1 MTSVKNSDIHWLGKV
16 ASDWEIAPAW
26 RVMKER
32 GEKSLPDDV
41 HLTPSQTHGVLTQQ
55 DYMDRTGNKV
65 VLNLAGTDNMK
76 RVRAGD
82 FIIHLR
88 SFQGGIE
95 ASAIDGKVSNAYTVL
110 TPAPDAHFGYY
121 RWFMKSVPL
130 IEGLASS
137 TDQLR
142 DGQSI
147 NFSRFSRLSLPLPP
161 LETQRRIADYLD
173 RETAEI
179 DAAVADLDK
188 YLQLL
193 EKRRLETITSAV
205 EGSSGP
211 GKDKLG
217 SEEFLKPKLGYV
229 VIDIRTGLNPRKNF
243 ELDTPGAENWYVTV
257 RELDGVSIR
266 TSEATSKINDQA
278 LEMIQKR
285 ARIKVGDV
293 LFSGTGTIGNTA
305 LVSLPPSNWGVKEG
319 IYILTPDTSLMRSD
333 FLLWI
338 LRSRKILSLADEMSD
353 GSTLKSIPIE
363 KLKRVPIPLPSL
375 SVQKLIVNYLDRET
389 TEIDAL
395 VTESKKLRDLLLKR
409 RSVLITEV
417 VTGRKQV

>member
-1 MTSVKNSDIHWLGKV
+1 MTSVKNSDVYWLGKV

-161 LETQRRIADYLD
+161 LETQQRIADYLD

-179 DAAVADLDK
+179 DAAVADLDR
-188 YLQLL
+188 YVELL
-193 EKRRLETITSAV
+193 EKRRRAKITFAV
-205 EGSSGP
+205 EGKSNLVKDNSTESHPVANLGLVAHAYQPETLSMEALNQSGTFP
-211 GKDKLG
+211 VFGANGIIGRHDNFNH
-217 SEEFLKPKLGYV
+217 EQPQV
-229 VIDIRTGLNPRKNF
+229 VIACR
-243 ELDTPGAENWYVTV
+243 
-257 RELDGVSIR
+257 
-266 TSEATSKINDQA
+266 
-278 LEMIQKR
+278 
-285 ARIKVGDV
+285 
-293 LFSGTGTIGNTA
+293 GNTCGA
-305 LVSLPPSNWGVKEG
+305 VNRTLPKSWINGNAMVINPYAEKLRKDFLFYVLEIADYSLVITGSAQPQIIRESLYRLRVPLPPLETQRR
-319 IYILTPDTSLMRSD
+319 I
-333 FLLWI
+333 
-338 LRSRKILSLADEMSD
+338 AD
-353 GSTLKSIPIE
+353 
-363 KLKRVPIPLPSL
+363 
-375 SVQKLIVNYLDRET
+375 YLDRET
-389 TEIDAL
+389 TEIDSLIADS
-395 VTESKKLRDLLLKR
+395 TRLRDLLLKR

>member
-1 MTSVKNSDIHWLGKV
+1 M
-16 ASDWEIAPAW
+16 
-26 RVMKER
+26 
-32 GEKSLPDDV
+32 SL
-41 HLTPSQTHGVLTQQ
+41 
-55 DYMDRTGNKV
+55 
-65 VLNLAGTDNMK
+65 
-76 RVRAGD
+76 
-82 FIIHLR
+82 
-88 SFQGGIE
+88 E
-95 ASAIDGKVSNAYTVL
+95 
-110 TPAPDAHFGYY
+110 
-121 RWFMKSVPL
+121 W
-130 IEGLASS
+130 IEGVPADWHISKAQFVLDYQKRDVQEDDEIVTAF
-137 TDQLR
+137 R
-142 DGQSI
+142 DGQVTLRRNRRTDGFTLAEKEIGYQHICEGDLVVHSMDGGFGAI
-147 NFSRFSRLSLPLPP
+147 GVSDSCGKASPVVHAYTSSLCDLRFVAYQLRAAVKAGWIAALAKGIRVRSTQFDRPALASLNIAYPTV
-161 LETQRRIADYLD
+161 ETQQRIADYLD
-173 RETAEI
+173 LETAEI

-188 YLQLL
+188 YLELL

-278 LEMIQKR
+278 LEMIQNR

-353 GSTLKSIPIE
+353 GSTIKSIPIE

-375 SVQKLIVNYLDRET
+375 SVQKSIVNYLDREN

-395 VTESKKLRDLLLKR
+395 VTESKKLRGLLLKR

>member
-1 MTSVKNSDIHWLGKV
+1 MSSIDWLGKV
-16 ASDWEIAPAW
+16 NPSWGYAPLFTLGDPKKKPNKGMLESNLLSLSYGRIIRRDIESSDGLVPASYETYQIVEPGDTVLRFTDLQNDQRSLRSGLVE
-26 RVMKER
+26 ER
-32 GEKSLPDDV
+32 GIITSAYLSFTPDRRRLNPAFFAHMMRAVDLSKVFYRMGSGVRQSLNW
-41 HLTPSQTHGVLTQQ
+41 S
-55 DYMDRTGNKV
+55 
-65 VLNLAGTDNMK
+65 
-76 RVRAGD
+76 
-82 FIIHLR
+82 
-88 SFQGGIE
+88 E
-95 ASAIDGKVSNAYTVL
+95 
-110 TPAPDAHFGYY
+110 
-121 RWFMKSVPL
+121 
-130 IEGLASS
+130 
-137 TDQLR
+137 
-142 DGQSI
+142 
-147 NFSRFSRLSLPLPP
+147 FSLMRLPLPP
-161 LETQRRIADYLD
+161 LETQQRIADYLD

-188 YLQLL
+188 YLELL

-217 SEEFLKPKLGYV
+217 SEEFFKPKLGYV

-319 IYILTPDTSLMRSD
+319 IYILTPDISLMRSD

-353 GSTLKSIPIE
+353 GSTIKSIPIE

-375 SVQKLIVNYLDRET
+375 SVQKLIVNYLDREN

-395 VTESKKLRDLLLKR
+395 VTESKKLRGLLLKR

>member
-1 MTSVKNSDIHWLGKV
+1 MRLLN
-16 ASDWEIAPAW
+16 
-26 RVMKER
+26 
-32 GEKSLPDDV
+32 
-41 HLTPSQTHGVLTQQ
+41 
-55 DYMDRTGNKV
+55 
-65 VLNLAGTDNMK
+65 VLNETN
-76 RVRAGD
+76 VRLNEKMATLPRLSVSQGKGVVPSD
-82 FIIHLR
+82 SLNANSMQASNFEKYKIVQPGHLVVNR
-88 SFQGGIE
+88 F
-95 ASAIDGKVSNAYTVL
+95 NAYKGAL
-110 TPAPDAHFGYY
+110 GRAPFRGIVSPDYFTGEINRSRSDDRYIEYFLRA
-121 RWFMKSVPL
+121 KPTANL
-130 IEGLASS
+130 IERDMSGMGSGDPNSS
-137 TDQLR
+137 A
-142 DGQSI
+142 
-147 NFSRFSRLSLPLPP
+147 FSRFDVRSFLNLTIPVTDL
-161 LETQRRIADYLD
+161 QRQQRIADYLD
-173 RETAEI
+173 RETTEI

-188 YLQLL
+188 YLELL

>member
-1 MTSVKNSDIHWLGKV
+1 MRLLN
-16 ASDWEIAPAW
+16 
-26 RVMKER
+26 
-32 GEKSLPDDV
+32 
-41 HLTPSQTHGVLTQQ
+41 
-55 DYMDRTGNKV
+55 
-65 VLNLAGTDNMK
+65 VLNETN
-76 RVRAGD
+76 VRLNEKMATLPRLSVSQGKGVVPSD
-82 FIIHLR
+82 SLNVNSMQASNFEKYKIVQPGHLVVNR
-88 SFQGGIE
+88 F
-95 ASAIDGKVSNAYTVL
+95 NAYKGAL
-110 TPAPDAHFGYY
+110 GRAPFRGIVSPDYFTGEINRSRSDDRYIEYFLRA
-121 RWFMKSVPL
+121 KPTANL
-130 IEGLASS
+130 IERDMSGMGSGDPNSS
-137 TDQLR
+137 A
-142 DGQSI
+142 
-147 NFSRFSRLSLPLPP
+147 FSRFDVRSFLNLTIPVTDL
-161 LETQRRIADYLD
+161 QRQQRIADYLD
-173 RETAEI
+173 RETTEI

-188 YLQLL
+188 YLELL

-229 VIDIRTGLNPRKNF
+229 VIDIRTGLNPQKNF

-395 VTESKKLRDLLLKR
+395 VTESKKLRGLLLKR

>member
-1 MTSVKNSDIHWLGKV
+1 M
-16 ASDWEIAPAW
+16 
-26 RVMKER
+26 
-32 GEKSLPDDV
+32 SL
-41 HLTPSQTHGVLTQQ
+41 
-55 DYMDRTGNKV
+55 
-65 VLNLAGTDNMK
+65 
-76 RVRAGD
+76 
-82 FIIHLR
+82 
-88 SFQGGIE
+88 E
-95 ASAIDGKVSNAYTVL
+95 
-110 TPAPDAHFGYY
+110 
-121 RWFMKSVPL
+121 W
-130 IEGLASS
+130 IEGVPADWHISKAQFVLDYQKRDVQEDDEIVTAF
-137 TDQLR
+137 R
-142 DGQSI
+142 DGQVTLRRNRRTDGFTLAEKEIGYQHICEGDLVVHSMDGGFGAI
-147 NFSRFSRLSLPLPP
+147 GVSDSCGKASPVVHAYTSSLCDLRFVAYQLRAAVKAGWIAALAKGIRVRSTQFDRPALASLNIAYPTV
-161 LETQRRIADYLD
+161 ETQQRIADYLD

-188 YLQLL
+188 YLELL

-278 LEMIQKR
+278 LEMIQNR

-353 GSTLKSIPIE
+353 GSTIKSIPIE

-375 SVQKLIVNYLDRET
+375 SVQKSIVNYLDREN

-395 VTESKKLRDLLLKR
+395 VTESKKLRGLLLKR

>member
-1 MTSVKNSDIHWLGKV
+1 MIPAQPLWSVLQETDLRFEETDQAVGTLLSVSKDKGIVRYSDLFPDRAIRAENHDRYKFVKSGSIVLNKMSASSGAVGVAKEAGIVSPDYAVLETKSFNNERFINYILGSADFCKNKVGPILRGIGTGDATSVRT
-16 ASDWEIAPAW
+16 P
-26 RVMKER
+26 RVGMRE
-32 GEKSLPDDV
+32 
-41 HLTPSQTHGVLTQQ
+41 
-55 DYMDRTGNKV
+55 Y
-65 VLNLAGTDNMK
+65 
-76 RVRAGD
+76 
-82 FIIHLR
+82 
-88 SFQGGIE
+88 
-95 ASAIDGKVSNAYTVL
+95 
-110 TPAPDAHFGYY
+110 
-121 RWFMKSVPL
+121 
-130 IEGLASS
+130 
-137 TDQLR
+137 
-142 DGQSI
+142 
-147 NFSRFSRLSLPLPP
+147 LSLLIPVPP
-161 LETQRRIADYLD
+161 LETQQRIADYLD

-179 DAAVADLDK
+179 DDAVADLDK
-188 YLQLL
+188 YLELL

-217 SEEFLKPKLGYV
+217 SEEFFKPKLGYV

-319 IYILTPDTSLMRSD
+319 IYILTPDISLMRSD

-353 GSTLKSIPIE
+353 GSTIKSIPIE

-375 SVQKLIVNYLDRET
+375 SMQKLIVNYLDRET
-389 TEIDAL
+389 TEIDVL
-395 VTESKKLRDLLLKR
+395 VTESKKLRGLLLKR

>member
-1 MTSVKNSDIHWLGKV
+1 MSEIDAHPVANLGLV
-16 ASDWEIAPAW
+16 AHAYQPETLSMEALNQSGAFPVFGANGIIGRHDNFNHEQPQVVIACRGNTCGAVNRTLPKSWINGNAMVINPYAEKLRKDFLFYVLEIADYSLVITGSAQPQIIRDSLYRL
-26 RVMKER
+26 RV
-32 GEKSLPDDV
+32 
-41 HLTPSQTHGVLTQQ
+41 
-55 DYMDRTGNKV
+55 
-65 VLNLAGTDNMK
+65 
-76 RVRAGD
+76 
-82 FIIHLR
+82 
-88 SFQGGIE
+88 
-95 ASAIDGKVSNAYTVL
+95 
-110 TPAPDAHFGYY
+110 
-121 RWFMKSVPL
+121 
-130 IEGLASS
+130 
-137 TDQLR
+137 
-142 DGQSI
+142 
-147 NFSRFSRLSLPLPP
+147 PLPP

-188 YLQLL
+188 YVELL

-217 SEEFLKPKLGYV
+217 SGEFFKPKLGYV
-229 VIDIRTGLNPRKNF
+229 VIDIRTELNPRKNF
-243 ELDTPGAENWYVTV
+243 ELDTPDAENWYVTV

-319 IYILTPDTSLMRSD
+319 IYILTPDISLMRSD

-338 LRSRKILSLADEMSD
+338 LKSRKILSLADEMSD
-353 GSTLKSIPIE
+353 GSTIKSIPIE

-375 SVQKLIVNYLDRET
+375 PVQKLIVNYLDRET
-389 TEIDAL
+389 TEIDDL
-395 VTESKKLRDLLLKR
+395 ITESKKLRGLLLKR
-409 RSVLITEV
+409 RSMLITEV

>member
-1 MTSVKNSDIHWLGKV
+1 MSAVKDSGVYWLGKI
-16 ASDWEIAPAW
+16 ASNWNVVPAW
-26 RVMKER
+26 LVMKER
-32 GEKSLPDDV
+32 RERSLSDDL
-41 HLTPSQTHGVLTQQ
+41 HLTPSQAHGVLTQQ
-55 DYMDRTGNKV
+55 DYMERTGSKV
-65 VLNLAGTDNMK
+65 VLNLAGADNMK
-76 RVRAGD
+76 RVRSGD

-95 ASAIDGKVSNAYTVL
+95 ASYIDGKVSSAYTVL
-110 TPAPDAHFGYY
+110 TPAPDAHFDYY
-121 RWFMKSVPL
+121 RWFMKSAPL
-130 IEGLASS
+130 VEGLASS

-161 LETQRRIADYLD
+161 LETQQRIADYLD

-179 DAAVADLDK
+179 DAAVADLDTHVE
-188 YLQLL
+188 LL

-217 SEEFLKPKLGYV
+217 SEEFFKPKLGYV
-229 VIDIRTGLNPRKNF
+229 VLDIRTGLNPRKNF
-243 ELDTPGAENWYVTV
+243 ELDTPDAENWYVTV
-257 RELDGVSIR
+257 RELDGASIR

-278 LEMIQKR
+278 LELIQKR

-305 LVSLPPSNWGVKEG
+305 LVSLPPINWGVKEG
-319 IYILTPDTSLMRSD
+319 IYILTPDISRMRSD

-353 GSTLKSIPIE
+353 GSTVKSIPIE

-375 SVQKLIVNYLDRET
+375 SVQKLIVDYLDRET
-389 TEIDAL
+389 TEIDDL
-395 VTESKKLRDLLLKR
+395 IEESTKLRDLLLKR

>member
-1 MTSVKNSDIHWLGKV
+1 M
-16 ASDWEIAPAW
+16 
-26 RVMKER
+26 
-32 GEKSLPDDV
+32 SL
-41 HLTPSQTHGVLTQQ
+41 
-55 DYMDRTGNKV
+55 
-65 VLNLAGTDNMK
+65 
-76 RVRAGD
+76 
-82 FIIHLR
+82 
-88 SFQGGIE
+88 E
-95 ASAIDGKVSNAYTVL
+95 
-110 TPAPDAHFGYY
+110 
-121 RWFMKSVPL
+121 W
-130 IEGLASS
+130 IEGVPADWHISKAQFVLDYQKRDVQEDDEIVTAF
-137 TDQLR
+137 R
-142 DGQSI
+142 DGQVTLRRNRRTDGFTLAEKEIGYQHICEGDLVVHSMDGGFGAI
-147 NFSRFSRLSLPLPP
+147 GVSDSCGKASPVVHAYTSSLCDLRFVAYQLRAAVKAGWIAALAKGIRVRSTQFDRPALASLNIAYPTV
-161 LETQRRIADYLD
+161 ETQQRIADYLD

-188 YLQLL
+188 YLELL

-257 RELDGVSIR
+257 RELDGVAIR

-353 GSTLKSIPIE
+353 GSTIKSIPIE

-375 SVQKLIVNYLDRET
+375 SVQKSIVNYLDREN

-395 VTESKKLRDLLLKR
+395 VTESKKLRGLLLKR